1 MGKVEARLNPEMWI
15 SYLFIG
21 QLTNFLSKCEGPW
34 EREVNEEI
42 S

>member
-15 SYLFIG
+15 SYLFIV
-21 QLTNFLSKCEGPW
+21 QLLSKCEGPW